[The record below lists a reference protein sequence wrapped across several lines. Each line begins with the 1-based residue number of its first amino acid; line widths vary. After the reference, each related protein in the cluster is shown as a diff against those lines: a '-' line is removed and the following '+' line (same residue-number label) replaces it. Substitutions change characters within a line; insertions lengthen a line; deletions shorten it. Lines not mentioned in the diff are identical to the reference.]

1 MKKKKKK
8 TNCKTVISSQ
18 ATWLQ
23 DIKNEQNAWRNRVVY
38 CKICTTK
45 EQETRQVNERNNQQQ
60 NSVVRETAFYTI
72 HDTPNG
78 ALHIA
83 YAEDLKTQKCQK
95 CTAEDIAQ
103 FRQVCADVYRTVGF
117 KPNE

>member
-1 MKKKKKK
+1 MLGE
-8 TNCKTVISSQ
+8 TVWSIVRYAQ
-18 ATWLQ
+18 Q
-23 DIKNEQNAWRNRVVY
+23 KNRKRA
-38 CKICTTK
+38 K
-45 EQETRQVNERNNQQQ
+45 QQ

-117 KPNE
+117 KSNE